1 MDRDNSKATTKLSI
15 FSASILTCCLLYCLT
30 INLFS
35 FTSVSSQSLQHNTYS
50 LISDSEESALNASP
64 LSQPTSS
71 ASQFQNSSQFARWG
85 EIEQHFARFLN
96 ADDYLITVP
105 INIDWFLK
113 VACDKLRLSGWKESS
128 LLYKFINAL
137 I

>member
-1 MDRDNSKATTKLSI
+1 MDRDNSKVMTNLSI
-15 FSASILTCCLLYCLT
+15 FTASILTCCLLYCLT

-35 FTSVSSQSLQHNTYS
+35 FTSVSSQSLQNHTYS

-64 LSQPTSS
+64 LSQSTSS

-85 EIEQHFARFLN
+85 EIEQHFARLLH
-96 ADDYLITVP
+96 ADDYLVAVP

-113 VACDKLRLSGWKESS
+113 VACDKLKLSGWKDTS